1 MAKTKTTL
9 VGVAA
14 ELQKRKGKV
23 KEALGEL
30 PETKPNREDT
40 GKGNGAGKKK
50 NKQFL
55 EDKKSLAN
63 KPKSE
68 IERIRAE
75 LKRKRL
81 AKEKKAKAKAVSQ

>member
-1 MAKTKTTL
+1 MAKNKTTL
-9 VGVAA
+9 IGVAA

-30 PETKPNREDT
+30 PKTKPHREDT

-55 EDKKSLAN
+55 KDKAALAGKS
-63 KPKSE
+63 KSD

-81 AKEKKAKAKAVSQ
+81 AKEKKAAGGS